1 MELRSSPSRSVRMPH
16 WESEAETDRTLNHSH
31 THEPR
36 ASVTGVVLRW
46 EPVES
51 IGDWRPDNSTVEQVA
66 FYRAKVPGGWL
77 VAIKGSYQANG
88 MGLTFYPD
96 PLNAWDEDCSGRG

>member
-1 MELRSSPSRSVRMPH
+1 MRSFAVV
-16 WESEAETDRTLNHSH
+16 EARHAHREAKVDKRDDSH
-31 THEPR
+31 IHEPR
-36 ASVTGVVLRW
+36 AGAAGVVLRW

-51 IGDWRPDNSTVEQVA
+51 IGDWRPDDYTIAHVA

-77 VAIKGSYQANG
+77 VAVKGSYQANG

-96 PLNAWDEDCSGRG
+96 PLHAW